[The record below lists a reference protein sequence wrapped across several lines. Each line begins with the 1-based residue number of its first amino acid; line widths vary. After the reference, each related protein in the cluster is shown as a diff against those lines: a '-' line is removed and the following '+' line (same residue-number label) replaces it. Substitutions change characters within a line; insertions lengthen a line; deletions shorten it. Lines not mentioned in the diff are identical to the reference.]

1 MWLPLQN
8 CSTDYLLTL
17 EMTGVLSFFQISE
30 FWRQLDWPDLV
41 DAFPMVLKLTKVS
54 LLHLAIIPYAELF
67 FPHYTP

>member
-1 MWLPLQN
+1 
-8 CSTDYLLTL
+8 
-17 EMTGVLSFFQISE
+17 MTGVLSFFQISE